1 MAIQRMDHVSVVV
14 DDLSAA
20 TKFFTALGLKVRGE
34 GTIEGSVVDRIVA
47 LEDVLV
53 QMVMVE
59 TPDGHGC
66 LELVRFDRP
75 AAREGDG
82 HAPANTLGI
91 RHLCF
96 QVDDIDASVDRA
108 RSLGARL
115 VGDVEQ
121 YGDSYRLCYLRG
133 PEGIIVE
140 LAEKL
145 G

>member
-1 MAIQRMDHVSVVV
+1 MDHVSVVV
-14 DDLSAA
+14 DDLSAT

-47 LEDVLV
+47 LEDVLA

-66 LELVRFDRP
+66 VELVRFDRP

-96 QVDDIDASVDRA
+96 QVDDIDAWWTRA
-108 RSLGARL
+108 VAAGAEIVMPL
-115 VGDVEQ
+115 DVW
-121 YGDSYRLCYLRG
+121 SRCVVVR
-133 PEGIIVE
+133 
-140 LAEKL
+140 
-145 G
+145 